1 MIELK
6 NVTFQY
12 NGSQKQLSDLSLDIK
27 KGELVVVTGPSGCGK
42 TTLTRVINGLIPHF
56 YEGKLTG
63 EVYLNGQN
71 AVELQSWEFGKLV
84 GSVFQDPKSQFF
96 AIAVQDEIA
105 FSCENYGVPSK
116 EIASRLTKAAGA
128 LRIEHLLLRQ
138 LTGLSSGE
146 KQKVAVASVA
156 TIQPAIY
163 VMDEPSANLD
173 MKATAELA
181 LILKKLKE
189 NGATIVVAEH
199 RLYYLVELADR
210 IIYMKDGRL
219 QREFTLQQMKALT
232 KHQLSEMG
240 LRATELEWRKCSN
253 PTAIVASS
261 QNPIVS
267 VQDLCLRVGKRR
279 DYLLAN
285 LSFDLLPGEIVAL
298 TGSNGV
304 GKTTLARMLC
314 GLAREVKGQILFDG
328 DAVKPSVRYKH
339 AWFVM
344 QDTDCQLF
352 SESVLGEMTVGR
364 KTTPELQRKAE
375 EILTELG
382 LWEFRDRHPAS
393 LSGGQKQRLTLAV
406 AFMQDTPLLVLDEPT
421 SGLDRANLEKLVQC
435 IKKQAEQGRAVLII
449 THDHEL
455 VQSACSRML
464 HLAKC
469 TLAKDFS
476 LHSENYALA
485 LDCMLTEERF

>member
-1 MIELK
+1 
-6 NVTFQY
+6 
-12 NGSQKQLSDLSLDIK
+12 
-27 KGELVVVTGPSGCGK
+27 
-42 TTLTRVINGLIPHF
+42 
-56 YEGKLTG
+56 
-63 EVYLNGQN
+63 
-71 AVELQSWEFGKLV
+71 
-84 GSVFQDPKSQFF
+84 
-96 AIAVQDEIA
+96 
-105 FSCENYGVPSK
+105 
-116 EIASRLTKAAGA
+116 
-128 LRIEHLLLRQ
+128 
-138 LTGLSSGE
+138 
-146 KQKVAVASVA
+146 
-156 TIQPAIY
+156 
-163 VMDEPSANLD
+163 
-173 MKATAELA
+173 
-181 LILKKLKE
+181 
-189 NGATIVVAEH
+189 
-199 RLYYLVELADR
+199 
-210 IIYMKDGRL
+210 
-219 QREFTLQQMKALT
+219 
-232 KHQLSEMG
+232 
-240 LRATELEWRKCSN
+240 
-253 PTAIVASS
+253 
-261 QNPIVS
+261 
-267 VQDLCLRVGKRR
+267 
-279 DYLLAN
+279 
-285 LSFDLLPGEIVAL
+285 
-298 TGSNGV
+298 
-304 GKTTLARMLC
+304 
-314 GLAREVKGQILFDG
+314 LAREVKGQILFDG